1 LLCREDLVGDRE
13 REREALFGATVVLW
27 KEVCDRMVVLV
38 DSYFT
43 IVAVNSFGA
52 IFLDIE

>member
-1 LLCREDLVGDRE
+1 LLCREDLEGDRE

-27 KEVCDRMVVLV
+27 GEVCDRMVVLV
-38 DSYFT
+38 DSYFS